1 MEGRRKKKTD
11 GGDYD
16 KLKSKRTPQLFG
28 ALTNI
33 HYKFIEEVLDPVHQH
48 SSQSEQKADDEE
60 KREGQKSTTT
70 RQKEKTKKEFME
82 EKMKRREVKNVSW
95 L

>member
-1 MEGRRKKKTD
+1 MMEGRRKKKTD

-33 HYKFIEEVLDPVHQH
+33 HYKFIEEREKLTRSEKEKILTELLDPVHQH
-48 SSQSEQKADDEE
+48 SSRSEQRADDEE
-60 KREGQKSTTT
+60 TREGHVSTTT
-70 RQKEKTKKEFME
+70 R
-82 EKMKRREVKNVSW
+82 
-95 L
+95 